1 MQGRIEWL
9 NLLKTFSFLGW
20 NEGENPGK
28 NSEMQEMYPTISPKS
43 HDMKVRVHKEP
54 LNLC

>member
-1 MQGRIEWL
+1 MQGRIEQL

-20 NEGENPGK
+20 NEGENPGN

-43 HDMKVRVHKEP
+43 HDMKVRVYKEP
-54 LNLC
+54 LNLY